1 MFMKNADLSELISIS
16 EAAKIRGVTHGAIQ
30 DLIKRGKLSAVEI
43 GGRRYLNK
51 SEVVKFKP
59 KSVGRPKKKG

>member
-30 DLIKRGKLSAVEI
+30 DLIRRGKLSAVEI

-51 SEVVKFKP
+51 SEVKEFKP
-59 KSVGRPKKKG
+59 KSVGRPKKKS